1 MNAVTSLPFMTPAEF
16 RDAKNAIFNATND
29 PRVYKARH
37 DELNEWA
44 RETIIAYARELPA
57 STATNLLKCAVQASS
72 EGPERHAIQML
83 RMVFALDDPD
93 EVEAVFDDAHQALD
107 AIKLAY
113 WTDY

>member
-1 MNAVTSLPFMTPAEF
+1 
-16 RDAKNAIFNATND
+16 
-29 PRVYKARH
+29 
-37 DELNEWA
+37 
-44 RETIIAYARELPA
+44 
-57 STATNLLKCAVQASS
+57 
-72 EGPERHAIQML
+72 ML